1 MLQLFI
7 TINTIEDCLM
17 NDNIV
22 QFSLSFQGN
31 DTDRHQIDLYDVSQA
46 LIGFQRTLALTTSLM
61 LNGELIT
68 QAPALKNAVILA
80 SPPKKGSWEL
90 MVAIATG
97 GYFLLTAPKDTILGH
112 LIYSAYDFIIKE
124 SLGFHPKLD
133 ESLVMQYEEFQKQK
147 NDAKKI
153 VPLNTARLQS
163 LTEKC
168 QNSIKEIHRP
178 IYGKNTA
185 TSAVI
190 NCNIGN
196 QIIQVGPE
204 LNMGTYGSLIG
215 LKESNE
221 LETFEGRISSYDVN
235 TQKGRIFIP
244 ELLRSIPFE
253 LERNSLS
260 ILDRER
266 LIDSLKAYQRVN
278 DTVSDIGFIK
288 LKGYRVTNFQN
299 DIKKLFIVDME

>member
-1 MLQLFI
+1 
-7 TINTIEDCLM
+7 
-17 NDNIV
+17 
-22 QFSLSFQGN
+22 
-31 DTDRHQIDLYDVSQA
+31 
-46 LIGFQRTLALTTSLM
+46 
-61 LNGELIT
+61 
-68 QAPALKNAVILA
+68 
-80 SPPKKGSWEL
+80 
-90 MVAIATG
+90 
-97 GYFLLTAPKDTILGH
+97 
-112 LIYSAYDFIIKE
+112 
-124 SLGFHPKLD
+124 
-133 ESLVMQYEEFQKQK
+133 
-147 NDAKKI
+147 
-153 VPLNTARLQS
+153 
-163 LTEKC
+163 
-168 QNSIKEIHRP
+168 
-178 IYGKNTA
+178 
-185 TSAVI
+185 
-190 NCNIGN
+190 
-196 QIIQVGPE
+196 
-204 LNMGTYGSLIG
+204 MGTYGSLIG